1 MTQKKLIVAL
11 LAVCSTQASA
21 VEETFTID
29 PNHTK
34 PVFEVNHL
42 GFSTQRGRFNET
54 TGVITLDRDQHRG
67 SVNFVIK
74 TDSIDMGFQKWD
86 DHMKSDTFF
95 NVVKYPEVVF
105 KSNEF
110 VFQGDLPIEAKG
122 SLTLL
127 GVTRPVS
134 LKIQGFNCGEHP
146 ILKKPLCAANIETT
160 IKRSEFGLTQYLPG
174 VGDEVHVL
182 VPVEAF
188 KNTH

>member
-1 MTQKKLIVAL
+1 MTSKTLIAVFLAL
-11 LAVCSTQASA
+11 SSSQVRAG
-21 VEETFTID
+21 EESFSID

-34 PVFEVNHL
+34 PLFEVNHL

-54 TGVITLDRDQHRG
+54 SGVIHLDRAQHRG

-74 TDSIDMGFQKWD
+74 TDSIDMGLQKWD
-86 DHMKSDTFF
+86 DHMKSDAFF
-95 NVVKYPEVVF
+95 NVTKYPEVVF
-105 KSNEF
+105 TSSDF
-110 VFQGDLPIEAKG
+110 VFQGDLPVEAKG
-122 SLTLL
+122 ALTLL
-127 GVTRPVS
+127 GVTRPIS

-160 IKRSEFGLTQYLPG
+160 LKRSEFGLTQYLPG

-188 KNTH
+188 KNDP